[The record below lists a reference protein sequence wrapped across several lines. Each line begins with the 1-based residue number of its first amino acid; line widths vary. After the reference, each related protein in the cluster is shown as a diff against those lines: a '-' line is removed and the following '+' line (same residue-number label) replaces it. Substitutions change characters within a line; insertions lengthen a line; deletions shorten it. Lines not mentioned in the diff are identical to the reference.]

1 MATNTA
7 PAVPQVRRQAQQLV
21 NTLKKTVNY
30 NDAGISSG
38 IAFAESLPLGAFI
51 TGAYCEIVTTFDGTP
66 TLTVGTNS
74 TSFNDIMN
82 SADITEGTAGV
93 YVATR
98 GWGRSLA
105 ASAEKVVKVKLA
117 ATSPSQGVAVI
128 VITYEGGWST

>member
-1 MATNTA
+1 MATNTM
-7 PAVPQVRRQAQQLV
+7 PAIPQARRQGFQGV

-38 IAFAESLPLGAFI
+38 IAFAESLPIGAFI
-51 TGAYCEIVTTFDGTP
+51 TGWYVEIVTTFDGTP

-74 TSFNDIMN
+74 TSFNDIVN
-82 SADITEGTAGV
+82 SADVTEGTAGV
-93 YVATR
+93 YTGTR

-105 ASAEKVVKVKLA
+105 ATAEKVVKVKLA